1 MLNAT
6 KKEKFILLVI
16 SFYFL
21 FSIKHIIYGG
31 IFYDDWALTV
41 GHLYDQSFSEK
52 FDDLVFKTFLTRPIG
67 GIYLAFLTEL
77 KKLDHLYIIIN
88 STFWLLSALLIY
100 NSFAAQISKQG
111 RNYILLSL
119 LFPSFASTMIFSPV
133 TQTLG
138 VMSIF
143 FWSISI
149 FYARNK
155 NFFKSIIFFIVSV
168 LTYEV
173 SIILLFFN
181 IYLLSVENEKSKTIK
196 KLLKL
201 IFFFGVI
208 TISIIIFQI
217 LLSKIIGYNASLK
230 YAFWFE
236 GNQIFFEEDFLQNIK
251 KYFFK
256 PLILI
261 IYDIPKLLLSSIVF
275 FKFEIFYLFTLILFA
290 CLILINF
297 NSFEIN
303 NFRKTHSKY
312 ILFLAIVISS
322 ISVFFVYLLVT
333 SVPQVNGYYN
343 RGLVGLF
350 VCFSLF
356 LGFLN
361 DIDLK
366 SKITNNF
373 KHFFIII
380 LIILN
385 FNSFSIQQ
393 GNHIKAEI
401 ERQKLL
407 NEITNFYESKK
418 NKTSEV
424 LKPVIFMIF
433 DTYLNQNYNDE
444 TIFSEEVEDLYF
456 AVNYHT
462 NKNVIAKRIY
472 KDKYC
477 YNILS
482 INDNRI
488 IGRVTSKDR
497 KFKEKEIAIFY
508 EYSKMNKDLYFYSNS
523 KFIKLSYDNKKN
535 YEIFKNILK
544 CQI

>member
-1 MLNAT
+1 MINT
-6 KKEKFILLVI
+6 IKKEKFIISVI
-16 SFYFL
+16 VFYFL
-21 FSIKHIIYGG
+21 LSMKHIIYGG

-41 GHLYDQSFSEK
+41 GHLNELSFSEK

-67 GIYLAFLTEL
+67 GIYLAILTEL
-77 KKLDHLYIIIN
+77 KKLDHLYILIN

-100 NSFAAQISKQG
+100 NSLVSHISKQG
-111 RNYILLSL
+111 RNYIFLSL

-149 FYARNK
+149 FYAQNK

-173 SIILLFFN
+173 SVVLLFFN
-181 IYLLSVENEKSKTIK
+181 IYLLAYDNEKSKTTK

-201 IFFFGVI
+201 IFFFGI
-208 TISIIIFQI
+208 TIISIIIFQI
-217 LLSKIIGYNASLK
+217 LLSKITGYDASLK

-236 GNQIFFEEDFLQNIK
+236 GNKIFFEEDFLQNIK
-251 KYFFK
+251 KYIFK

-261 IYDIPKLLLSSIVF
+261 VYDIPKLLISSIMF
-275 FKFEIFYLFTLILFA
+275 FKFEVFYFFTLILFA
-290 CLILINF
+290 CLTLINF
-297 NSFEIN
+297 KSHKIESSKNLF
-303 NFRKTHSKY
+303 SKY
-312 ILFLAIVISS
+312 ILFLAIIFSS

-350 VCFSLF
+350 ICFSII

-361 DIDLK
+361 DINLK
-366 SKITNNF
+366 NKININF
-373 KHFFIII
+373 KRFFIII

-393 GNHIKAEI
+393 GNHIKAEV
-401 ERQKLL
+401 EREKLL
-407 NEITNFYESKK
+407 NEIANFYESNK
-418 NKTSEV
+418 NNKSEIFQ
-424 LKPVIFMIF
+424 PVIFMIL
-433 DTYLNQNYNDE
+433 DTHLDQNYNDE
-444 TIFSEEVEDLYF
+444 VIFSEEVEDLYF

-472 KDKYC
+472 KDDKC
-477 YNILS
+477 NNILS
-482 INDNRI
+482 IGNNEI
-488 IGRVTSKDR
+488 SGLVTSKNR
-497 KFKEKEIAIFY
+497 KFKEKQMTIFY
-508 EYSKMNKDLYFYSNS
+508 QYTNMKKDLYFYSDS
-523 KFIKLSYDNKKN
+523 KFIKLSYDNTNN
-535 YEIFKNILK
+535 YEIFQNNIK